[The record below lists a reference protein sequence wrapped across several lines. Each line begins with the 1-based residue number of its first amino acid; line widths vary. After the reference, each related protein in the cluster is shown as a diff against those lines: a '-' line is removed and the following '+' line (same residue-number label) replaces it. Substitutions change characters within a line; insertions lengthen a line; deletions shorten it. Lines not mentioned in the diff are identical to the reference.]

1 MTVIELYKL
10 LDEKI
15 PTSLSCTWDNDG
27 LMCCPDSAREVKK
40 VLIALDVTADTANAA
55 IDGGYDAVVSHH
67 PFIFKG
73 LKSLN
78 GENFVADKAMRL
90 IKSGISVFSFHT
102 RLDALEGGVNDCLA
116 SLLGLRNTV
125 PFGENGIGR
134 IGELSSAVSAESLA
148 GRVKELLGA
157 PGILLSDSGKM
168 CQRIAVLG
176 GEGGDDVAD
185 AIEHGADAYISG
197 RLGYHTM
204 TDAPDM
210 GITLIEAGH
219 FYTEEPVCAY
229 LAQLI
234 SSADTRIKCDIHFS
248 NKIKLI

>member
-1 MTVIELYKL
+1 MTVTELYKF
-10 LDEKI
+10 LDNKI
-15 PTSLSCTWDNDG
+15 PRSLSCDWDNDG
-27 LMCCPDSAREVKK
+27 LMCCLDGTHKVKK
-40 VLIALDVTADTANAA
+40 ALIALDVTSSVVNAA
-55 IDGGYDAVVSHH
+55 ITGGYDVIVSHH

-78 GENFVADKAMRL
+78 SESFVADKAMRL
-90 IKSGISVFSFHT
+90 IKNEISVFSFHT

-116 SLLGLRNTV
+116 SLLELKGKEA
-125 PFGENGIGR
+125 FGENGIGR
-134 IGELSSAVSAESLA
+134 IGELSEAISAAELA
-148 GRVKELLGA
+148 KKVKELLGT
-157 PGILLSDSGKM
+157 PGVLLSDSGKL

-176 GEGGDDVAD
+176 GEGGDDVWN

-219 FYTEEPVCAY
+219 FYTENPVCAY
-229 LAQLI
+229 LSKLI
-234 SSADTRIKCDIHFS
+234 TEADTQIKCDIYFS